1 MTDDDRDRLARL
13 ETVEG
18 RSVWRRRLGIA
29 ALVLIVL
36 AVTAGFAV
44 LLSFSAENNRILE
57 ESEAERAESDRAAVD
72 VAQERQDQA
81 RSISELCE
89 SGEVDQDTERGR
101 RVCEEARE
109 SATKDPAEQVQVAK
123 GETGATGERG
133 AQGPQG
139 IPGQKGETGEPGPE
153 GEPGEDGEPG
163 ATGAQGPQGDQGI
176 RGVPGEK
183 GDVGETGADG
193 SQGPVG
199 PTGADGASGSRGE
212 PGAPGSRGETGATG
226 QQGPQGATGERGPEG
241 ERGPAGEKGEKGEK
255 GADGAD
261 GEDGADGRGVASM
274 VCGDDG
280 RWDVTYTDGEVEDGG
295 VCREV
300 QAEDPEPEPTD
311 PPEATEPPPSALG
324 LLREQETV
332 EVWPPSAAA

>member
-1 MTDDDRDRLARL
+1 AGTGLLATPRQEWYRACALADREGSTVMTDDDRDRLARL

-36 AVTAGFAV
+36 GVTAGFAV

-101 RVCEEARE
+101 RVCEEAQE
-109 SATKDPAEQVQVAK
+109 SAEKDPAEQVQVAK
-123 GETGATGERG
+123 GEPGATGERG

-139 IPGQKGETGEPGPE
+139 VAGEK
-153 GEPGEDGEPG
+153 GEPG
-163 ATGAQGPQGDQGI
+163 APGKTGPAGEDGAPGATGPKGDQGI

-183 GDVGETGADG
+183 GDVGAAG
-193 SQGPVG
+193 S
-199 PTGADGASGSRGE
+199 
-212 PGAPGSRGETGATG
+212 
-226 QQGPQGATGERGPEG
+226 
-241 ERGPAGEKGEKGEK
+241 
-255 GADGAD
+255 
-261 GEDGADGRGVASM
+261 
-274 VCGDDG
+274 
-280 RWDVTYTDGEVEDGG
+280 
-295 VCREV
+295 
-300 QAEDPEPEPTD
+300 
-311 PPEATEPPPSALG
+311 
-324 LLREQETV
+324 
-332 EVWPPSAAA
+332 